1 MQYFRLITYSSFL
14 FAGSRFEQPFTVS
27 VQIRGLKSDQ
37 ELLSTAPKNPEL
49 NSQTH
54 NRTRVLRCSH
64 VSKTIFLWLKTHGNA
79 SLPFAKLTSFFFIL
93 TNNSF
98 IRNLQV
104 VSQLLPEH
112 GPIHLVFL
120 VLMNRSYPVLIG
132 SITICNENLF
142 SSYFCFLLGGLNSDI
157 HENNPKMFSELAHS
171 QEAKAVGV

>member
-1 MQYFRLITYSSFL
+1 MYNQRYIKYSTLDQSL

-64 VSKTIFLWLKTHGNA
+64 VSKAIFLWLKTHGNA

-93 TNNSF
+93 TNISY
-98 IRNLQV
+98 IRNLRL
-104 VSQLLPEH
+104 VSQLLPEP
-112 GPIHLVFL
+112 GPNH
-120 VLMNRSYPVLIG
+120 
-132 SITICNENLF
+132 
-142 SSYFCFLLGGLNSDI
+142 
-157 HENNPKMFSELAHS
+157 
-171 QEAKAVGV
+171 